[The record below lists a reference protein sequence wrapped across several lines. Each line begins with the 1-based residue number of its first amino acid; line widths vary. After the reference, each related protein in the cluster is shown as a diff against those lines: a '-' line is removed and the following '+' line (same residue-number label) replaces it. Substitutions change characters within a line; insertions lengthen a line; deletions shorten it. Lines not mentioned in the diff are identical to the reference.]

1 MVGRAG
7 LIQGRGVV
15 GGAGLIQG
23 RWVVGGAG
31 VIQGRGWWVE
41 LVSA

>member
-31 VIQGRGWWVE
+31 VIQGRGGWVE